1 MQPYDELQRFII
13 RSDYWHVRS
22 EAGSMIKKQ
31 DNPPEDIYTDL
42 KEIVEEIIRHVPG
55 HERAH
60 IIGYAIIPPASLL
73 PPMAFRIIGDDGYR
87 LAYETIESNES
98 VFITARLPPGTR
110 VPVYVEIVQGTVRI
124 YLDERA
130 ATISTNFPVDVTHS
144 HYSVRNGVLD
154 IVLMKLK
161 K

>member
-1 MQPYDELQRFII
+1 
-13 RSDYWHVRS
+13 
-22 EAGSMIKKQ
+22 MIKKQ

-55 HERAH
+55 HERAR
-60 IIGYAIIPPASLL
+60 IIGYTIIPPAPFL
-73 PPMAFRIIGDDGYR
+73 PPVAFRIIGDDGYR
-87 LAYETIESNES
+87 LAYETIESDDS
-98 VFITARLPPGTR
+98 VFITARLPPGTS
-110 VPVYVEIVQGTVRI
+110 VPVYVEILQGAVRI

>member
-1 MQPYDELQRFII
+1 
-13 RSDYWHVRS
+13 
-22 EAGSMIKKQ
+22 MIKKQ
-31 DNPPEDIYTDL
+31 DNPPDDIYTDL
-42 KEIVEEIIRHVPG
+42 KELVEEIIRHMPG
-55 HERAH
+55 HECAH
-60 IIGYAIIPPASLL
+60 IIGYAIIPPAPFL
-73 PPMAFRIIGDDGYR
+73 PPMAFRTIGDDGYR
-87 LAYETIESNES
+87 LAYETIESDES

-110 VPVYVEIVQGTVRI
+110 IPVYVEIVQGTVRI